1 MKWESRLGAPEH
13 KQRFSVDS
21 QDSLR
26 TGFQATLG
34 TASQSGHLSH
44 DRPVVSSGNFPD
56 SSPASARLETRDDE
70 PSHIHDAHDNG
81 GAPDERVCKTIGTAH
96 VEAHA
101 RLEGK
106 EQLH

>member
-1 MKWESRLGAPEH
+1 MHLNTNNAFQWTHKTPYARVPDDSRN
-13 KQRFSVDS
+13 
-21 QDSLR
+21 
-26 TGFQATLG
+26 
-34 TASQSGHLSH
+34 SQSGHLSH

-70 PSHIHDAHDNG
+70 PSHVHDAHDNG
-81 GAPDERVCKTIGTAH
+81 RTPDERVCKTIGTAY
-96 VEAHA
+96 VETHA